1 MITPNLFTFT
11 SSNCIL
17 VDEAC
22 CSCEIINLRISNI
35 GFVNAIKSFDI
46 TVTLL
51 FEVGKIERQAVDSS
65 DAVVFHEVRVF
76 YEGCQVEHNFFG
88 DAPDV
93 DTGTSDCLVLDH
105 GNFFSEEG
113 STAAGTKTT
122 RTSTNNDKVIIFD
135 RTSRAKSSLSK

>member
-22 CSCEIINLRISNI
+22 CSSEIINLRISNI

-65 DAVVFHEVRVF
+65 DTVVFHEV
-76 YEGCQVEHNFFG
+76 
-88 DAPDV
+88 
-93 DTGTSDCLVLDH
+93 
-105 GNFFSEEG
+105 
-113 STAAGTKTT
+113 
-122 RTSTNNDKVIIFD
+122 
-135 RTSRAKSSLSK
+135 